1 MPKFNEVF
9 EFEGQK
15 YVKSERASSE
25 VKDGDVVRI
34 HSDIPGSKDWGGAQR
49 SLGTIQKVSIV
60 HSTVGVQFEAAT
72 GIWRWEYFEILE
84 LSTKTKPRPH
94 ADLIKQWA
102 DDASL
107 EVQVKMGL
115 MEDWYT
121 TTNPA
126 WLKKYEYRIKPKTV
140 PAWQVLYKQNEDFYI
155 SNGHYSS
162 KEEFTRIGVNKD
174 KEFIRFVPETEK
186 QFEI

>member
-15 YVKSERASSE
+15 YVKSERDSSE

-49 SLGTIQKVSIV
+49 SLGKIQKVSIV

-84 LSTKTKPRPH
+84 LSTKTKARPH

-102 DDASL
+102 DDDSL
-107 EVQVKMGL
+107 LVQFKGH
-115 MEDWYT
+115 
-121 TTNPA
+121 NSGK
-126 WLKKYEYRIKPKTV
+126 WLDSPLPSWSKDYEYRIKPKTV
-140 PAWQVLYKQNEDFYI
+140 PAWQVLYEDDGEFLLTLF
-155 SNGHYSS
+155 HY
-162 KEEFTRIGVNKD
+162 KTEDEFNSQKGGDEK
-174 KEFIRFVPETEK
+174 FIRFILETEK
-186 QFEI
+186 QVQA

>member
-9 EFEGQK
+9 EFEGQE
-15 YVKSERASSE
+15 YVKSERDSSE

-34 HSDIPGSKDWGGAQR
+34 LKHHPDFDLWTKDYSDRFGKCF
-49 SLGTIQKVSIV
+49 KVSGITFDAISMIGITGLWV
-60 HSTVGVQFEAAT
+60 HK
-72 GIWRWEYFEILE
+72 YFEILE
-84 LSTKTKPRPH
+84 PAPKTNPRPH
-94 ADLIKQWA
+94 SELIKQWA
-102 DDASL
+102 DDDSL
-107 EVQVKMGL
+107 EVQFQAHPTWKWKDTA
-115 MEDWYT
+115 E
-121 TTNPA
+121 PQ
-126 WLKKYEYRIKPKTV
+126 WLTGHQYRFKPKTV